1 MRLRRL
7 LTTAAAAVALAT
19 VAPSAA
25 SATTPADAATPGPW
39 QPTRSEPFTAPAGKY
54 CDFPLGVEIVAD
66 DEYVRVDSRYPDG
79 TTHVEEYKGL
89 LVVDFVDVDS
99 GARVR
104 RDVSGRAWLEY
115 APDGTTWVSYTTAG
129 PVGFGF
135 RAGDDYPRGYYVLR
149 GVHRIAF
156 DPDGTRHMVVSQ
168 GSAED
173 VCDALA

>member
-1 MRLRRL
+1 MRLRSL
-7 LTTAAAAVALAT
+7 LAAAVATVAFGT

-25 SATTPADAATPGPW
+25 SAADATAATPGAW
-39 QPTRSEPFTAPAGKY
+39 RPTRTEPFTAPAGKY
-54 CDFPLGVEIVAD
+54 CDFPLGVEVVAD

-79 TTHVEEYKGL
+79 ATRLEEYKGQ

-99 GARVR
+99 GARIR

-149 GVHRIAF
+149 GVHRITF
-156 DPDGTRHMVVSQ
+156 DPDGTRHMVASRGPV
-168 GSAED
+168 ED